1 MNSEL
6 QDFKVNVKL
15 KLSALWAS
23 LVLCYLYGDY
33 FGLYVPGS
41 LQSMLDG
48 KMGPLGATTQGVL
61 LFTSAMMAIPSLMVA
76 LSLLLKPA
84 MSRWMNIV
92 FGLVYTA
99 IILMTMPGAWHFY
112 IFLGIIEATLTLIIV
127 WTAWHWPKANVA

>member
-41 LQSMLDG
+41 LQSILDG

-61 LFTSAMMAIPSLMVA
+61 LFTSVMMAIPSLMVA

-112 IFLGIIEATLTLIIV
+112 IFLGMIEATLTLIIV
-127 WTAWHWPKANVA
+127 WNAWHWPKANVV

>member
-1 MNSEL
+1 MKSEL
-6 QDFKVNVKL
+6 QDFKINIKL

-41 LQSMLDG
+41 LQSILDG

-84 MSRWMNIV
+84 LSRWMNIV

-112 IFLGIIEATLTLIIV
+112 IFLGVIEATLTLIIV
-127 WTAWHWPKANVA
+127 WNAWQWPKANVV